1 MSQSMSN
8 EIQTI
13 HYCTILSAGQWDY
26 LLEGRFSAFR
36 QKCLYRLMTDAVR
49 TRTSY
54 KIKGIDIVLEVG
66 QAAASDVVLAE
77 FLGCNRKTV
86 GKLIDRF
93 NRLGMLT
100 TRTNN
105 RTSVHTLHF
114 LTGWY
119 VGGVLITNPH
129 YVRPSTTAKGQ
140 TDDVRTPLSDS
151 QLSQNEPEG
160 TTDDCHTK
168 GKEVD
173 SLATDAAVLSSSLL
187 LSGRSIQ
194 SVDAHDSDNL
204 NTPSDVFMAETAAN
218 PHITDSGNG
227 KPGENDAG
235 SHSEAQ
241 DGTNGG
247 EATPA

>member
-1 MSQSMSN
+1 MSQTMSN

-66 QAAASDVVLAE
+66 QAAASDVELAE